1 MKFESKI
8 SGTRVTNY
16 GKIKVFP
23 HLLDQIVTLH
33 DINNL
38 TDKRAVQFILNTY
51 NMVSLNADH
60 ANGANWGAIMSYDD
74 ILKVSILENHPDL
87 EAELRDHFGD
97 NWLQHYIRFNH

>member
-1 MKFESKI
+1 MKFEPKI
-8 SGTRVTNY
+8 SGVRVTDY

-38 TDKRAVQFILNTY
+38 TNKRAVQFILDTY
-51 NMVSLNADH
+51 NMVSLNAEH
-60 ANGANWGAIMSYDD
+60 ANGASWGAIMSYDD

-87 EAELRDHFGD
+87 EAELQDYFGD